1 MKFKNYTQAYFL
13 INYNN
18 SYAYSLLKRV
28 QCVTGYAYFTALTIY
43 AFWPTR
49 AYATEQIK

>member
-13 INYNN
+13 INYNK

-28 QCVTGYAYFTALTIY
+28 ESGTGYAYFAALTMY

-49 AYATEQIK
+49 CYATEKIK